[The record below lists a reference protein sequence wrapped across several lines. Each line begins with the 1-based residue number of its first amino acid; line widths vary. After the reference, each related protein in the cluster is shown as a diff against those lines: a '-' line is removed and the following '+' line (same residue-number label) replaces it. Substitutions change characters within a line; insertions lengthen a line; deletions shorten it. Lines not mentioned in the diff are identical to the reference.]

1 MEHNVAAF
9 SFPALDQM
17 RNFATG
23 AQAGGACLAEEAR
36 VNEAIQRG
44 YAHGY
49 KEGSA
54 AAEGAMLKAA
64 RDAHSEGFAHGQAEG
79 LAEVRRVAQ
88 ALSQAIEDLNDE
100 RAALGAEA
108 EQFCVELALAI
119 AARLVETD
127 TGRAEFVVRA
137 AKAAL
142 KVLAPEPATAI
153 FINPADRA
161 LAGNDLKGLPLK
173 DNPTLAP
180 GYMRVE
186 AGRLLVESGIDKA
199 FEEIKATV
207 IKVKTRRTRARTGA
221 KTRRAKR

>member
-1 MEHNVAAF
+1 MEHNVATF

-23 AQAGGACLAEEAR
+23 AKAGAACLAEETR
-36 VNEAIQRG
+36 VNEAIQHG
-44 YAHGY
+44 YADGY
-49 KEGSA
+49 KEGAA

-64 RDAHSEGFAHGQAEG
+64 RDAHSEGLARGQAEG
-79 LAEVRRVAQ
+79 LAEVRRVAE
-88 ALSQAIEDLNDE
+88 ALSQAIDDLNDE

-127 TGRAEFVVRA
+127 KGRAEFVVRA

-180 GYMRVE
+180 GYVRVE

-199 FEEIKATV
+199 FEEIKSTV
-207 IKVKTRRTRARTGA
+207 IDVKTRRTRATPA
-221 KTRRAKR
+221 KNRRAKR